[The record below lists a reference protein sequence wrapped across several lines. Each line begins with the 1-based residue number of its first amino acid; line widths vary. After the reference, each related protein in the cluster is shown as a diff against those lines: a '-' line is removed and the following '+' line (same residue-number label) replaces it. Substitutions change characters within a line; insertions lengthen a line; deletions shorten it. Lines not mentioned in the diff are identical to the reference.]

1 MTSTLAVCAPSSVGT
16 TGAATAVSSQTF
28 ACRAPAS
35 IGLLSTIWCS
45 FRTHTAKRR
54 RSAMSERYD
63 AIILGGGH
71 NGLTCGAYLA
81 RAGLR
86 TVVLERR
93 PVIGGAA
100 VTEEI
105 VPGFRFS
112 VFSYLMSLLH
122 PKVIAGLRPAQ
133 PRFRGAARHRHV
145 RSDSRRQPHRLQR
158 LGAKRRS
165 RASRAFRARMPT
177 SIPSSIA
184 I

>member
-1 MTSTLAVCAPSSVGT
+1 
-16 TGAATAVSSQTF
+16 
-28 ACRAPAS
+28 
-35 IGLLSTIWCS
+35 
-45 FRTHTAKRR
+45 
-54 RSAMSERYD
+54 MSDRYD

-93 PVIGGAA
+93 HVIGGAA

-122 PKVIAGLRPAQ
+122 PKVIADFDLAQ
-133 PRFRGAARHRHV
+133 TRLRGAARDRHV
-145 RSDSRRQPHRLQR
+145 RPDPRRQPHRLQR
-158 LGAKRRS
+158 FGAEDAAKLRALFAQGRR
-165 RASRAFRARMPT
+165 R
-177 SIPSSIA
+177 SIPSSTA
-184 I
+184 T